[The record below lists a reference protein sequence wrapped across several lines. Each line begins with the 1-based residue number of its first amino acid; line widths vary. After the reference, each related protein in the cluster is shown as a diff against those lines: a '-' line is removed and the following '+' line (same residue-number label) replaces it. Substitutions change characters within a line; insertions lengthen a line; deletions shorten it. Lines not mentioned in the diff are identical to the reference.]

1 MMNQSQAQPS
11 TITAGAPTVAAKSR
25 FSIDAGSALSMLL
38 LVVLMGGWEW
48 CARVGIIP
56 GYLLPAPS
64 KVLLKLYTDF
74 SGVKIWVDVYYTMSE
89 ILIGFALAAI
99 FGVAIGAAIALSP
112 LADKVLSPYITC
124 LQTIPKPAVAPL
136 LIIWFGFGISSKI
149 VIAALIA
156 FYPIVVNAIVGFRS
170 SDPRQILLMQ
180 VMKASRLQTFMKVQ
194 LPNALPYLM
203 AGFQIAMVF
212 SVIGAIVGE
221 FLGASRGL
229 GALIIQRQS
238 EMDVAGVF
246 ALLAVL
252 SAIGM
257 ILSWIIKALSRKF
270 VFWASTEEVR
280 GV

>member
-1 MMNQSQAQPS
+1 MMSQTQPQSVPV
-11 TITAGAPTVAAKSR
+11 VAAAKPAAR
-25 FSIDAGSALSMLL
+25 KVRNPFDLGNVLSITL
-38 LVVLMGGWEW
+38 LVVLLGGWEL
-48 CARVGIIP
+48 CSRLGFIP

-64 KVLLKLYTDF
+64 KVLLKLYADF
-74 SGVKIWVDVYYTMSE
+74 SSAAVWVDTYYTLAE
-89 ILIGFALAAI
+89 ILLGFALAAV
-99 FGVAIGAAIALSP
+99 FGVVTGAVIALSP
-112 LADKVLSPYITC
+112 LAEKVLSPYITC

-180 VMKASRLQTFMKVQ
+180 VMKASRLQIFTKVQ
-194 LPNALPYLM
+194 LPNAMPFLM

-246 ALLAVL
+246 GMLVVL

-257 ILSWIIKALSRKF
+257 ILSWIIKVLSRHF
-270 VFWASTEEVR
+270 VFWASTNEVR

>member
-1 MMNQSQAQPS
+1 MSSQSQPQSAPVL
-11 TITAGAPTVAAKSR
+11 AGANPAAAKSR
-25 FSIDAGSALSMLL
+25 FRFDAGSILSLVL
-38 LVVLMGGWEW
+38 LVVLLGGWEL
-48 CARVGIIP
+48 CSRQGLIP

-64 KVLLKLYTDF
+64 KVLLKIYADF
-74 SGVKIWVDVYYTMSE
+74 SRGSVWVDTYYTLAE
-89 ILIGFALAAI
+89 ILLGFALAAV
-99 FGVAIGAAIALSP
+99 FGVVIGAAIALSP
-112 LADKVLSPYITC
+112 LAEKVLSPYITC

-180 VMKASRLQTFMKVQ
+180 VMKASRFQVFTKVQ
-194 LPNALPYLM
+194 LPNAMPYLM

-246 ALLAVL
+246 GLLVVL
-252 SAIGM
+252 SSIGM
-257 ILSWIIKALSRKF
+257 ILSWIIKALSRHF